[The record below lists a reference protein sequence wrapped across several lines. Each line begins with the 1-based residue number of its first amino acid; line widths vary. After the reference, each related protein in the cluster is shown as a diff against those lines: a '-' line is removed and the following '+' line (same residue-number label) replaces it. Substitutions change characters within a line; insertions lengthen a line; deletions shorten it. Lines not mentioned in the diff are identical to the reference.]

1 MDPSAPLVALGP
13 LLQYGFAGFCLIQ
26 FGTFVWLGL
35 RGIDVLTSLR
45 DALAAQTAA
54 TAAVNASIEELRK
67 DAETQPCRMTLEQLR
82 EFIRRLQP
90 QGGL

>member
-1 MDPSAPLVALGP
+1 MDPSTPLVALGP

-35 RGIDVLTSLR
+35 RGIEVLTSLR

-54 TAAVNASIEELRK
+54 TDAVNTSIAELRK
-67 DAETQPCRMTLEQLR
+67 DSEAHPCRMTIDQLR
-82 EFIRRLQP
+82 EFIRRLSP